1 VEVERL
7 SANPTP
13 PTPREDFMI
22 VVTTPTGAIGHQVLE
37 DVLDSGEPG

>member
-1 VEVERL
+1 MEEI
-7 SANPTP
+7 
-13 PTPREDFMI
+13 MI

>member
-1 VEVERL
+1 
-7 SANPTP
+7 
-13 PTPREDFMI
+13 MI